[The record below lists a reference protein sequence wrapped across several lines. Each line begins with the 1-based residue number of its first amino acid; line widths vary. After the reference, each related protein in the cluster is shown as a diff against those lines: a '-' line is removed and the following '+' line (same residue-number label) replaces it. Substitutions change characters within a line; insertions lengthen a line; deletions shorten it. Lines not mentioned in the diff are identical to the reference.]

1 MRATPHSSM
10 GKGVV
15 LSYLAV
21 EVTEAQL
28 LITGLTSGIAVV
40 GLLVRWLVTSP
51 VREAEAYNK
60 GRLDEE
66 NRCQED
72 IKELR
77 TQMGVV
83 LDENMKFRN
92 ALFRLVI
99 ASDLTPEQRTDIAM
113 SLGFSD
119 ISKLITDQRAV
130 EGVDDTDTTGN

>member
-1 MRATPHSSM
+1 M
-10 GKGVV
+10 
-15 LSYLAV
+15 SYLAV

-66 NRCQED
+66 HRCQED
-72 IKELR
+72 VKELKL
-77 TQMGVV
+77 QMTVV
-83 LDENMKFRN
+83 KDENSKLRN
-92 ALFRLVI
+92 AIFRLVI

-113 SLGFSD
+113 SLGYTD
-119 ISKLITDQRAV
+119 ITKLITDQKAV
-130 EGVDDTDTTGN
+130 EGVDDTHATGT